1 MIIRKNQIVT
11 ATLLVALF
19 SAVFVNWYYSRPE
32 SSVQTGN
39 LGEAEY
45 VNATTVSTT
54 AANKANAA
62 SEYFANAELKRKNAH
77 DKALETIESVIKNK
91 DSSKDAIENATL
103 ELSELSNAIKLETD
117 LENIIKAKLD
127 TECIVII
134 NAGKVEI
141 ILENDKVNEANIQ
154 IVKSTVLEQTDI
166 ATENIAI
173 IGAK

>member
-1 MIIRKNQIVT
+1 MVIKKNQIVT

-32 SSVQTGN
+32 TSVETGN

-54 AANKANAA
+54 SAPKANSA

-77 DKALETIESVIKNK
+77 DKAVETIESVIKNK
-91 DSSKDAIENATL
+91 ESSKEAVENATSEL
-103 ELSELSNAIKLETD
+103 AELSSAIKLETD

-134 NAGKVEI
+134 NSGKSEI
-141 ILENDKVNEANIQ
+141 ILENNKVNDANIQ

-166 ATENIAI
+166 AAENIAI

>member
-1 MIIRKNQIVT
+1 MVIRKNQIVT
-11 ATLLVALF
+11 VTLLMALF

-32 SSVQTGN
+32 ATTQTGN

-54 AANKANAA
+54 AAKKANSA
-62 SEYFANAELKRKNAH
+62 SEYFANAELKRQNAH

-91 DSSKDAIENATL
+91 DSSADAVENATL
-103 ELSELSNAIKLETD
+103 ELSELSAAIKAETD

-127 TECIVII
+127 GDCIVII
-134 NAGKVEI
+134 NGGKIEV
-141 ILENDKVNEANIQ
+141 ILENDKVNDANIQ

-166 ATENIAI
+166 SAENIAI

>member
-32 SSVQTGN
+32 TSVETGN

-54 AANKANAA
+54 AVAKKNSA

-77 DKALETIESVIKNK
+77 DKALETLEAVIKNK
-91 DSSKDAIENATL
+91 DSSKEAVENATL
-103 ELSELSNAIKLETD
+103 ELWELSMQLNWKR
-117 LENIIKAKLD
+117 
-127 TECIVII
+127 
-134 NAGKVEI
+134 
-141 ILENDKVNEANIQ
+141 ILKILLRRNLIR
-154 IVKSTVLEQTDI
+154 SVL
-166 ATENIAI
+166 
-173 IGAK
+173 